1 MPRHDAEHDCVDHGH
16 DHAGHDHAGHDHAG
30 HDHAGH
36 DHAGH
41 EHAGHEHGPGGHHH
55 QPPPVGFDAAFA
67 LGAALNA
74 GFVAAEIVFGLA
86 AHSVALLADAAHNLG
101 DVLGLLLAWG
111 AAWLGRRRPTSERT
125 YGYGRSSILASLTN
139 AVVLLVGVG
148 AIAIEAIQ
156 RLAAGVAAGAV
167 GGGTVMLV
175 AAAGIVVNGVTAWL
189 FARGRAGDLNV
200 RAAFLH
206 MAADAAVSA
215 GVVVSGLVVLL
226 TGWAWLDPLTSLGI
240 AALIL
245 VSSWGVLRDSTNL
258 ALDKVPGHVSA
269 EQVRAYL
276 AALPG
281 VAEVHD
287 LHIWG
292 LSTTETALTAHLVR
306 PGLGVDDA
314 LLRRVCDELRHRF
327 GVGHATL
334 QVEQGDPAQ
343 PCALAPDH
351 VV

>member
-1 MPRHDAEHDCVDHGH
+1 MSGHDHGH
-16 DHAGHDHAGHDHAG
+16 DHHDQEEHDHGHAHG
-30 HDHAGH
+30 HGGH
-36 DHAGH
+36 
-41 EHAGHEHGPGGHHH
+41 HHH
-55 QPPPVGFDAAFA
+55 QPPAGFDAAFA

-74 GFVAAEIVFGLA
+74 GFVVAEVVFGIV

-111 AAWLGRRRPTSERT
+111 AVGLGRRRPTRTRT

-148 AIAIEAIQ
+148 AIAVEAVQ
-156 RLAAGVAAGAV
+156 RLVSSVPAGAV
-167 GGGTVMLV
+167 GGKTVMAV

-189 FARGRAGDLNV
+189 FARGRKGDLNV
-200 RAAFLH
+200 RGAFLH

-215 GVVVSGLVVLL
+215 GVVAAGLVILL
-226 TGWAWLDPLTSLGI
+226 TGWAWLDPVVSLGI

-245 VSSWGVLRDSTNL
+245 VSTWGLLRDSVNL
-258 ALDKVPGHVSA
+258 ALDKVPEGVNA
-269 EQVRAYL
+269 EKVRTYL
-276 AALPG
+276 TALPG
-281 VAEVHD
+281 VTEVHD

-306 PGLGVDDA
+306 PGLGTDDA
-314 LLRRVCDELRHRF
+314 LLRRVSNDLRDRF

-334 QVEQGDPAQ
+334 QIEDGDPVQ
-343 PCALAPDH
+343 PCALAPEH
-351 VV
+351 VI